1 MNADTFRI
9 TKGTKHPDEAW
20 YVLKYMI
27 MGPAHTKLLNSI
39 SGFPALKA
47 EQAGFFSQL
56 EQQKTDKGKPVYPKG
71 LNFSIVTDGIQYADI
86 NPNSENAMPKYNKS
100 LDTLTKYLTRWT
112 STGGLNMDSEITKL
126 KTELQAVWN
135 ASS

>member
-1 MNADTFRI
+1 
-9 TKGTKHPDEAW
+9 
-20 YVLKYMI
+20 
-27 MGPAHTKLLNSI
+27 
-39 SGFPALKA
+39 
-47 EQAGFFSQL
+47 
-56 EQQKTDKGKPVYPKG
+56 
-71 LNFSIVTDGIQYADI
+71 
-86 NPNSENAMPKYNKS
+86 MPKYNKS